1 MSAPGGFSFASG
13 AGARASSGIFSGKRK
28 EALLSKRLFQCLC
41 QSGSSELLRTVSRL
55 LAALAFAEVAF
66 KQTLEG
72 LAVTGFVAGHF
83 MNGVMNGVEVRLLRA
98 LREIGLAFG
107 SAVFSFNAHFEVLL
121 GGVGQNFAKQFGKAG
136 SVIGFFHSG
145 LFIVQADFRITFTES
160 NAGHREIHTDFGAFA
175 VEVGTEVVLDVFGN
189 ILGNAKNVLG
199 SPGLALNNRNKLGF
213 RCAAGRSCPGV
224 GQVSELHAFAF
235 FIIDVSANCA
245 TIFHIFLP
253 FINVLL
259 RTSVYQS
266 FVQ

>member
-1 MSAPGGFSFASG
+1 M
-13 AGARASSGIFSGKRK
+13 
-28 EALLSKRLFQCLC
+28 
-41 QSGSSELLRTVSRL
+41 
-55 LAALAFAEVAF
+55 
-66 KQTLEG
+66 
-72 LAVTGFVAGHF
+72 
-83 MNGVMNGVEVRLLRA
+83 
-98 LREIGLAFG
+98 
-107 SAVFSFNAHFEVLL
+107 
-121 GGVGQNFAKQFGKAG
+121 
-136 SVIGFFHSG
+136 IGFFHSG
-145 LFIVQADFRITFTES
+145 LFIVQTDFRITFTES

-213 RCAAGRSCPGV
+213 RCAAGRAGPGV

-259 RTSVYQS
+259 GTSVYQS